1 MALQHEEFQ
10 NEMVYL
16 LLFGARRCL
25 SFELGT
31 IGEMLGH
38 GSYVKIYSYGCNRFG
53 YGKMRFACMMVL
65 AYDYQGD
72 CQQQHGEDTFWH
84 PKWV

>member
-1 MALQHEEFQ
+1 MKELRETREGVDEGRRGKQQEWKKWIQCHMALQHEEFQ
-10 NEMVYL
+10 NDMVYL

-38 GSYVKIYSYGCNRFG
+38 GSYVKIFTVAIGSG
-53 YGKMRFACMMVL
+53 MV
-65 AYDYQGD
+65 
-72 CQQQHGEDTFWH
+72 
-84 PKWV
+84 K